1 MKRALSIESCTVYKK
16 CTGYPACRRGFP
28 CTQPDLVQP
37 TPVAL
42 LRHGDGL
49 MAIARATATAR
60 ATARSFGCDVR
71 TGSQTKARL
80 VRALHQCIPP
90 LGCPPPS
97 HVRRPD
103 SVPPSQ
109 VELKRA
115 EEALARR
122 HGRGR
127 IALGGAVAG
136 LELDDAGGALV
147 LRDEDL
153 REVDA
158 EALHLAHNAQLLLV
172 PRLLEL
178 DLPRLDLGAR
188 LGRLPL
194 LRHLRLVLLALA
206 LPLGVVLEG
215 ALGEL
220 GLPRGERDLRL
231 QPRLLR
237 RQLRLLGRAALLC
250 REAEVLGALLLRERL
265 LLEAEARALLDGRV
279 VHGLEL

>member
-158 EALHLAHNAQLLLV
+158 EALHLAHHAQLLLV

-194 LRHLRLVLLALA
+194 LRHLRL
-206 LPLGVVLEG
+206 
-215 ALGEL
+215 
-220 GLPRGERDLRL
+220 
-231 QPRLLR
+231 
-237 RQLRLLGRAALLC
+237 AALLG

-265 LLEAEARALLDGRV
+265 LLEAEARALLDGR
-279 VHGLEL
+279 